1 MDLVDGIC
9 FSSKGINL
17 TRVEIFFMICLYH
30 RLFGLCFKVIR
41 VWDYQEKMGNLF
53 MYLRHLLKRIN
64 FLDHY
69 FFYLTK

>member
-30 RLFGLCFKVIR
+30 RFFGLYFKVIR
-41 VWDYQEKMGNLF
+41 VWDYQEEMGNL
-53 MYLRHLLKRIN
+53 LL
-64 FLDHY
+64 Y
-69 FFYLTK
+69 